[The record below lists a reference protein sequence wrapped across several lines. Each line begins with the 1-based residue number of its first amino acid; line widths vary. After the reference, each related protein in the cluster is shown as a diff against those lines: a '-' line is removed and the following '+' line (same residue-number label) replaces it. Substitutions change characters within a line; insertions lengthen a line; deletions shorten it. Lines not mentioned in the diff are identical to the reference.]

1 MEAKAGEQFSTARHW
16 IDGEWIEGLERAQ
29 SINPASGEVIGTYTE
44 AERPRRSVP
53 WRPQAASDASTA
65 CRRSTIFS
73 SIEQSFT
80 KWTSPPKMSA

>member
-44 AERPRRSVP
+44 AGAPEAQRAV
-53 WRPQAASDASTA
+53 AVASGVG
-65 CRRSTIFS
+65 RLNGV
-73 SIEQSFT
+73 
-80 KWTSPPKMSA
+80 TSPPKMSA